1 MSMFFKNNVP
11 QTFEHEVSTPFKNS
25 FGSLPVLE
33 IY

>member
-11 QTFEHEVSTPFKNS
+11 QTFEPEVSTFKNS
-25 FGSLPVLE
+25 FGSLPVIE